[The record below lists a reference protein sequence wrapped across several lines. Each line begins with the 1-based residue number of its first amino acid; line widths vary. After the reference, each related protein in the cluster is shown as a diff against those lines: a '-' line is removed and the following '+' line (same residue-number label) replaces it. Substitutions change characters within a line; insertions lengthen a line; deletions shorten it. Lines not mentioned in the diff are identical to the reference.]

1 MEDIAW
7 VRTMEWV
14 KQQSNN
20 TATDSEMVSH
30 TQACSHDYEQHQKI
44 GGKSSNGSYVTTQV
58 FTQPRAFLDCPLC
71 GPVKQTYMD
80 CPTVR
85 QYIHEQVDKMSL
97 NVEYKGSSCN
107 DKAQTVTFG
116 NLDQSAS
123 VKRDPQQEVTPGGYR
138 VHKRHPEVGSQYFT
152 RFGETSVQKGNLST
166 CGIEKALQH
175 TVGLLTQLVKE
186 QEEFNYGM
194 VEQLRMARDTQLD
207 QVETLVQLVE
217 TSKQRELKKLYD
229 NIPIYDGIDPNK
241 FEPWL
246 NQLENACIVGKR
258 DPRKVA
264 ICSSMGPLSE
274 AIRSIDAGQ
283 PWSTQRA
290 ELRRC
295 FSPCKTTVH
304 AVDLLSSFRH
314 QLVNENLRSYIK
326 QYIQLHHQA
335 TGLSPGQDYDI
346 GRKTEFLKRLR
357 NPVLANKIIQS
368 AAFKNFNAY
377 SLEKCFARA
386 LELEGDFQVSEVV
399 THT

>member
-1 MEDIAW
+1 
-7 VRTMEWV
+7 MEWV
-14 KQQSNN
+14 KDQSDN
-20 TATDSEMVSH
+20 TATDSDMVSH
-30 TQACSHDYEQHQKI
+30 TQVCSHDYEQHQKI
-44 GGKSSNGSYVTTQV
+44 GGKSSNGSYVTTRV
-58 FTQPRAFLDCPLC
+58 STPSRAFLDCPLC
-71 GPVKQTYMD
+71 GPVQHIYMD
-80 CPTVR
+80 CPMVR

-152 RFGETSVQKGNLST
+152 RLGETSVQKENLST

-186 QEEFNYGM
+186 QQEFNCGM

-207 QVETLVQLVE
+207 QVEALVQLVE

-258 DPRKVA
+258 DP
-264 ICSSMGPLSE
+264 
-274 AIRSIDAGQ
+274 
-283 PWSTQRA
+283 
-290 ELRRC
+290 
-295 FSPCKTTVH
+295 
-304 AVDLLSSFRH
+304 
-314 QLVNENLRSYIK
+314 
-326 QYIQLHHQA
+326 
-335 TGLSPGQDYDI
+335 
-346 GRKTEFLKRLR
+346 
-357 NPVLANKIIQS
+357 
-368 AAFKNFNAY
+368 
-377 SLEKCFARA
+377 
-386 LELEGDFQVSEVV
+386 
-399 THT
+399 